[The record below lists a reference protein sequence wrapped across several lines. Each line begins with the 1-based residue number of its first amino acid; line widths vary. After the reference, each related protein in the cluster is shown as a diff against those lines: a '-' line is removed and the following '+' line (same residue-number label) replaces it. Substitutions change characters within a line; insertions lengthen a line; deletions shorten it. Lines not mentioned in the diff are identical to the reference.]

1 MMTPLKTSIGV
12 SNSGNQMI
20 RYLGMLTLKSCL
32 RFALHFEKSPKQ
44 ICLKYNFCTVKSSKM
59 SFTPEFLFL
68 FQQLGTVSGS
78 SVLTERHV
86 INELHG
92 VKMIILL
99 LNMIFLI

>member
-1 MMTPLKTSIGV
+1 MMKPLKTSIGV
-12 SNSGNQMI
+12 SNSSNEMPQNI
-20 RYLGMLTLKSCL
+20 CMLTLKSCL
-32 RFALHFEKSPKQ
+32 GFALHFEKSPKQ

-59 SFTPEFLFL
+59 SFTPKFLFL

>member
-1 MMTPLKTSIGV
+1 
-12 SNSGNQMI
+12 
-20 RYLGMLTLKSCL
+20 
-32 RFALHFEKSPKQ
+32 
-44 ICLKYNFCTVKSSKM
+44 M
-59 SFTPEFLFL
+59 SFTPKFLFL

-99 LNMIFLI
+99 LNMTFLI